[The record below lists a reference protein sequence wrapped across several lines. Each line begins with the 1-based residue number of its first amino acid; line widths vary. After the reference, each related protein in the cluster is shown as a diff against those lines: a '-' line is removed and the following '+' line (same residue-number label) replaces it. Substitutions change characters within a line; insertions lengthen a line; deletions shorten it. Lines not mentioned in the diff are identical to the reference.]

1 MSNPA
6 SSPAPTEATA
16 AAPAPAA
23 TAAPTAG
30 AAVPLRRRLEENR
43 LSNQKRRRAWEAS
56 KEESTEVCGAFVGD
70 FVQCIQG
77 RVFSVVWAC
86 RRQNAVM
93 TQCMKNYMAT
103 NSKEAAIKA
112 GEEKS
117 KEYEGAWFST

>member
-6 SSPAPTEATA
+6 SAA
-16 AAPAPAA
+16 AAPAVAPAPVSAVA
-23 TAAPTAG
+23 TSAP
-30 AAVPLRRRLEENR
+30 AVPGAPIRRRLEENR
-43 LSNQKRRRAWEAS
+43 LSNQKRRRAWEAA

-77 RVFSVVWAC
+77 RVLSVVWAC

-93 TQCMKNYMAT
+93 THCMKNYMQT
-103 NSKEAAIKA
+103 NSREAAIKA
-112 GEEKS
+112 GEDKS